1 MNNKVARIIWI
12 ICILIIMGVVGI
24 PKLYQNYHSA
34 PYYNSTN
41 ETIILENEKI
51 HRLNKYQKRQFTKIA
66 KKAINEKDEPFNW
79 QNCRINLR
87 SVYKLSNK
95 HEYKI
100 IVEIQSKF
108 DVKIISSMIIKL
120 NNCDL
125 INPYD
130 FSVKEY
136 SSGFSRMVENK

>member
-12 ICILIIMGVVGI
+12 ICILIIMGGVGI

-87 SVYKLSNK
+87 NVYKLSNK

>member
-87 SVYKLSNK
+87 NVYKLSNK

-136 SSGFSRMVENK
+136 SSGFSRMVKNK